1 MRRRMATPR
10 NIFRAY
16 DIRGIYGSE
25 LTLVTAERVGATFAA
40 YLASKGASGR
50 ICIGRDA
57 RTSSLDLEA
66 AVTAGLRSGGCDVVS
81 VGMVPIPVANWWTWH
96 GDFAGGVYITASHNP
111 AEYNGIRFRHPDGTG
126 FTDGNTE
133 VRDLFFADDPPVSV
147 AEGGLSRVPEA
158 DVLELFAAFAAER
171 IGSLAG
177 MRIAL
182 DPGNGVGGVI
192 LESLFQRFGATTEI
206 INGEPDGRFPN
217 RPSEPA
223 PKNIGALME
232 LVAAGDFDCGIAFDG
247 DCDRCVF
254 VDDRGRAVPTEKIG
268 ILLVPELLKLR
279 QGPVLANVPC
289 SMVLEDEIPK
299 LGAELI
305 WIRVGD
311 VFVCEELKKHD
322 AILALEIS
330 AHLFAPD
337 LTEFL
342 FDDPLIISLKV
353 LELLRASGR
362 KLSELADEI
371 PSLPYEELK
380 FACPDEIKFDL
391 NAALQADFTARGYRV
406 ETIDGVK
413 VWFDDGWVLLRPS
426 NTQPVMRMFIEAR
439 TPERL
444 AEIRTEFTAEYEQ
457 ALASLSG

>member
-1 MRRRMATPR
+1 MEVPR
-10 NIFRAY
+10 TIFRAY
-16 DIRGIYGSE
+16 DIRGVFGSE
-25 LTLVTAERVGATFAA
+25 LTLETAERVGATFAA
-40 YLASKGASGR
+40 YLASNGASGR

-57 RTSSLDLEA
+57 RTSSPDLET
-66 AVTAGLRSGGCDVVS
+66 AVIAGLRSGGCGVES
-81 VGMVPIPVANWWTWH
+81 VGMVPIPVANWWTWR

-126 FTDGNTE
+126 FTEGNAAI
-133 VRDLFFADDPPVSV
+133 RDLFFAGESPAAAADGD
-147 AEGGLSRVPEA
+147 LTHIPEA
-158 DVLELFAAFAAER
+158 EVLELFAAFTAKR

-192 LESLFQRFGATTEI
+192 LESLFQRFGAATVI
-206 INGEPDGRFPN
+206 INGEPDGSFPN
-217 RPSEPA
+217 RPSEPS
-223 PKNIGALME
+223 PKNISALME
-232 LVAAGDFDCGIAFDG
+232 LVADGDFDCGIAFDG

-254 VDDRGRAVPTEKIG
+254 VDDRGRPVQTEKIG
-268 ILLVPELLKLR
+268 ILLARELLKLR

-311 VFVCEELKKHD
+311 VFVCEELKKHN
-322 AILALEIS
+322 AVLALEIS

-391 NAALQADFTARGYRV
+391 NAALQANFTQRGYRV

-413 VWFDDGWVLLRPS
+413 VWLDDGWVLLRPS
-426 NTQPVMRMFIEAR
+426 NTQPVMRMFVEAR

-444 AEIRTEFTAEYEQ
+444 AEIRTEFTAEYEKT
-457 ALASLSG
+457 LASLSG